1 MTQISVRAYLGG
13 RNFSNDGVLTESGAA
28 HEMEDFLS
36 VFRESRG
43 SIRHH
48 TFSLKG
54 SDGWAQVCLVAH
66 AENAVEFAAL
76 RSIAGDDSV
85 TDFDCVNSVTNTLND
100 SSSLMT

>member
-13 RNFSNDGVLTESGAA
+13 RNFSNDGVLSEGGAA

-48 TFSLKG
+48 TFSLKR
-54 SDGWAQVCLVAH
+54 SNGWAQVCLVAH

-76 RSIAGDDSV
+76 RSIARDDSV
-85 TDFDCVNSVTNTLND
+85 TNFDCGDSLSNTLD
-100 SSSLMT
+100 